1 MADLWICG
9 RLHCRNL
16 AVLLLVALAAV
27 GVCRG
32 QEIRV
37 AGGVV
42 RVSAKGE
49 VQLWV
54 AGVEG
59 APPVLG
65 SSRVEGTET
74 VFAPRFGLA
83 AGVKYRVVFRGSG
96 GVVEKLVDG
105 PARELKPA
113 ARVESVY
120 PSGAVV
126 PENLLK
132 FYVHFSGPMT
142 RREAYRRVRLEEA
155 GKGVVEL
162 PFLELEPELWDRD
175 TKRLTLLFDP
185 GRVKRDLKPH
195 REAGTPLEA
204 GRRYTL
210 VVERGWK
217 DAEGR
222 ELAEDFRKPFRVGP
236 ADRVPVDPQKWK
248 IQAPRVGTREAVEVE
263 FGEALDRALLERVVW
278 VASGRG
284 ERLEGRVEVDRE
296 ESRWRFWPGEVW
308 EAGGYWLRVEKILED
323 LAGNTVGK
331 AFEVDV
337 FEKVE
342 ERVAREMVSVGFSV
356 K

>member
-9 RLHCRNL
+9 RLHCRKL
-16 AVLLLVALAAV
+16 AVPLLVALAGV

-65 SSRVEGTET
+65 TSRVEGAET

-83 AGVKYRVVFRGSG
+83 AGVKYRVVFRGPG

-105 PARELKPA
+105 PGRELKA
-113 ARVESVY
+113 AVRVESVY

-142 RREAYRRVRLEEA
+142 RREAYRRVRLEEE
-155 GKGVVEL
+155 GKGVVEV
-162 PFLELEPELWDRD
+162 PFLELEPELWDRE

-195 REAGTPLEA
+195 REAGSPLEE

-210 VVERGWK
+210 VVEQGWR

-222 ELAEDFRKPFRVGP
+222 ELAEEFRKPFRAGP
-236 ADRVPVDPQKWK
+236 ADRVPVDPQKWV
-248 IQAPRVGTREAVEVE
+248 IQAPRARTREAVAVE

-278 VASGRG
+278 VASSRG

-296 ESRWRFWPGEVW
+296 ESRWKFWPGEAWKVG
-308 EAGGYWLRVEKILED
+308 AYWLRVEKILED